1 MFLIFLLDFPGKLQQ
16 QSCSPI
22 FYLTKEDTG
31 KSLSRAVDCCR
42 GGGLWPPVN
51 CRCSWVVT
59 LHWLGVMNMMA
70 PVCGGGGLCSRL
82 ATQKPKY
89 KFTPHPISILMAELC
104 EELSEN
110 INIWHD
116 FENIPYLSSPLLRC
130 FPHITVQ
137 SSQHDQNWLWVTAIK
152 ILFLVRDCQ
161 ILILIL
167 FTTDS
172 TALRNGR

>member
-31 KSLSRAVDCCR
+31 KSLSRAVDWSR

-70 PVCGGGGLCSRL
+70 RVCGGGGLCSRL

-89 KFTPHPISILMAELC
+89 KFTPHPISILLAELC

-110 INIWHD
+110 ICYLTW
-116 FENIPYLSSPLLRC
+116 FWKYSLPLLSSGVSL
-130 FPHITVQ
+130 I
-137 SSQHDQNWLWVTAIK
+137 SQCSHLSMTRTGSESLQ
-152 ILFLVRDCQ
+152 
-161 ILILIL
+161 
-167 FTTDS
+167 
-172 TALRNGR
+172 